1 MNNTFAISTDST
13 SDFYENEI
21 NELGLFVGKLNYT
34 LEEKGNITEY
44 LDDFKCYDD
53 YVNFYKSLRSGIIS
67 RTSILNFDAHLE
79 LFTKMAQSGIK
90 NALHICQGKGL
101 SPTIDRA
108 NEAIEEVKKQFP
120 DINYIAIE
128 SNTTTV
134 SEGNLVRTAI
144 ELRKQG
150 KTLEQTVEI
159 LEKLKHQTQHFIAVN
174 NLMYLKRGGRISGA
188 AATIGTILQL
198 KPIIEFTKEG
208 KLSVVR
214 KENGIKKAFKSIINE
229 VKQNYTFHKEFAFP
243 KIVHTD
249 NLEGAKIL
257 AEMVKEEFGI
267 EPEIRI
273 MGPIIGTHVGPDA
286 VAFTFV
292 SNEER
297 KY

>member
-1 MNNTFAISTDST
+1 MNETFAISTDST
-13 SDFYENEI
+13 SDFYSNEI
-21 NELGLFVGKLNYT
+21 KELGLFVGKLNYT
-34 LEEKGNITEY
+34 FEEKGNITEY
-44 LDDFKCYDD
+44 LDDFQSYDD
-53 YVNFYKSLRSGIIS
+53 YVNFYNALRSGIIA
-67 RTSILNFDAHLE
+67 RTSILNFDAHVD
-79 LFTKMAQSGIK
+79 LFTKMAKSGIK
-90 NALHICQGKGL
+90 TALHITQGLGL

-120 DINYIAIE
+120 DINYVAIE

-134 SEGNLVRTAI
+134 SEGNLVRVAL
-144 ELRKQG
+144 ELRKEG
-150 KTLEQTVEI
+150 KSLNETVEI

-229 VKQNYTFHKEFAFP
+229 VKQNFTFHEKFAFP

-257 AEMVKEEFGI
+257 ANMVKEEFGI

>member
-34 LEEKGNITEY
+34 FEEKGNMTEY

-273 MGPIIGTHVGPDA
+273 MGPIIGAHVGPGA

-292 SNEER
+292 SNEQR

>member
-1 MNNTFAISTDST
+1 MNDTFAISTDST
-13 SDFYENEI
+13 SDFYADEIEN
-21 NELGLFVGKLNYT
+21 LGLFVGKLNYT
-34 LEEKGNITEY
+34 MEEKGNITEY

-53 YVNFYKSLRSGIIS
+53 YIKFYQELKKGVIA
-67 RTSILNFDAHLE
+67 RTSILNFDAHVE
-79 LFTKMAQSGIK
+79 LFTKMAKCGIK
-90 NALHICQGKGL
+90 NALHISQGKGL

-108 NEAIEEVKKQFP
+108 NEAICEVKKQFP

-134 SEGNLVRTAI
+134 SEGNLVRTALK
-144 ELRKQG
+144 LREEG
-150 KTLEQTVEI
+150 KSLSETVEI
-159 LEKLKHQTQHFIAVN
+159 IEKLKPLTQHFIAVN
-174 NLMYLKRGGRISGA
+174 SLMHLKRGGRISGA

-198 KPIIEFTKEG
+198 KPIIEFNKEG

-214 KENGIKKAFKSIINE
+214 KENGIKKAFKSIVNE
-229 VKQNYTFHKEFAFP
+229 VKQNYTFNKEFCFP
-243 KIVHTD
+243 KVVHTD
-249 NLEGAKIL
+249 NIEGAKLL
-257 AEMVKEEFGI
+257 ADMIKQEFNI

-273 MGPIIGTHVGPDA
+273 MGPIIGAHVGPGA

>member
-1 MNNTFAISTDST
+1 MNETFAISTDST
-13 SDFYENEI
+13 SDFYADEI
-21 NELGLFVGKLNYT
+21 KNLGLFVGKLNYT
-34 LEEKGNITEY
+34 FEEKGTITEY
-44 LDDFKCYDD
+44 LDDFKCEED
-53 YVNFYKSLRSGIIS
+53 YKNFYNALRKGVIA
-67 RTSILNFDAHLE
+67 RTSILNFDAHVR
-79 LFTKMAQSGIK
+79 LFTEMAQSGIK
-90 NALHICQGKGL
+90 KALHITQGKGL

-108 NEAIEEVKKQFP
+108 NEAIDEVKKQFP
-120 DINYIAIE
+120 DIDYVAIE

-134 SEGNLVRTAI
+134 SEGNLVRIALK
-144 ELRKQG
+144 LRDEG
-150 KTLEQTVEI
+150 KTRDEIVEI
-159 LEKLKHQTQHFIAVN
+159 LEDLKHKTQHIIVVN
-174 NLMYLKRGGRISGA
+174 DLMHLKRGGRISGA

-229 VKQNYTFHKEFAFP
+229 VRDNYTFHKDFALP

-257 AEMVKEEFGI
+257 QDMIKQEFGV

-273 MGPIIGTHVGPDA
+273 MGPIIGTHVGPGA

-292 SNEER
+292 SNEQR
-297 KY
+297 RY